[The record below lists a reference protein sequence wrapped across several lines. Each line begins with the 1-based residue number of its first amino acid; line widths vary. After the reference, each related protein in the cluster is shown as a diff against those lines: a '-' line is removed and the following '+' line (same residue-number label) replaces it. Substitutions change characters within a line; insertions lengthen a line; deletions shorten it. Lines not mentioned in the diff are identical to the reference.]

1 MINCLKKIVK
11 EILNTRATLGKRIGM
26 TCFNIFFMLTIVKKK
41 KKKIGNVPLSKST
54 TINTDTVASGIIM
67 ESNNRLQN

>member
-41 KKKIGNVPLSKST
+41 KKKLATFLFLK
-54 TINTDTVASGIIM
+54 A
-67 ESNNRLQN
+67 QQ